1 MTVGPLIHISP
12 SSLNFASLPV
22 SFLTILKYVSGNGM
36 PIPFSIYPNSL
47 KRITGH
53 EKNTIPITG
62 VFGELTPHTDYNFLA
77 APSFGFGTSFKAEN
91 KSRGGTVITTTKNT
105 QGTTTE
111 YKFYNIG
118 FEGSESSFD
127 LFTTTS
133 SNGITTKTMFGVDGD
148 YFFFGYDTEADINS
162 YGTMGGYA
170 RYNVHKYIVY
180 TALATAALFVTI
192 KYVVPAAEH
201 AVLALIPYTGP
212 TIIHALQHACS

>member
-1 MTVGPLIHISP
+1 MFDS
-12 SSLNFASLPV
+12 
-22 SFLTILKYVSGNGM
+22 Y
-36 PIPFSIYPNSL
+36 
-47 KRITGH
+47 
-53 EKNTIPITG
+53 
-62 VFGELTPHTDYNFLA
+62 
-77 APSFGFGTSFKAEN
+77 FKKTYAEN

-118 FEGSESSFD
+118 FEGSEYSFD

-180 TALATAALFVTI
+180 TAVAAAALFVTI
-192 KYVVPAAEH
+192 KYVVPAVEH

-212 TIIHALQHACS
+212 TIIPALQHACS